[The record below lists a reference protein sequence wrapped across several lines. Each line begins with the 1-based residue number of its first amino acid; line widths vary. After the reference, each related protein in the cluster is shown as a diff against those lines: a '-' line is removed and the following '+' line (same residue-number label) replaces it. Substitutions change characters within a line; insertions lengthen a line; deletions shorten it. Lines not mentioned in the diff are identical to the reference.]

1 MEKIKIRGI
10 NHHYQF
16 IKTQQDLTKPVL
28 VFIHGWLLSHHYW
41 LPLIEQIKHE
51 YSCLT
56 YDLKGFGLSQWD
68 ENTSV
73 NKSEFDLSGYAQD
86 LKILLQELAIEKAW
100 LVGHSLG
107 GSVALWTADICREKV
122 TGVFCVNAGGG
133 IYLQEEFERFRKAG
147 ENLVKFRP
155 SWFVNVPFFDFI
167 FSRMMVKRP
176 LGRQWGKQRLKD
188 FLSANEQAA
197 IASLLKSTTE
207 EQVHYL
213 PQIVSRLSQP
223 VYFIAGKQDKVMEVQ
238 YVKHLASFHQLFQ
251 QNQKNV
257 YEIDNCGHFA
267 MLEHTQQVKDYILE
281 IMIEHSSQNEIL
293 AEFTP
298 SKGQS

>member
-1 MEKIKIRGI
+1 MEKINIRGI
-10 NHHYQF
+10 EHYYQF
-16 IKTQQDLTKPVL
+16 IKTQEDSSKPVL
-28 VFIHGWLLSHHYW
+28 VFIHGWLLSHRYW
-41 LPLIEQIKHE
+41 LPLIEEIKDE

-68 ENTSV
+68 V
-73 NKSEFDLSGYAQD
+73 NNNSFPNSEFDLSSYAQD
-86 LKILLQELAIEKAW
+86 VEMLLDKLGIEKAW

-107 GSVALWTADICREKV
+107 GSVALWGADMCKEKV

-133 IYLQEEFERFRKAG
+133 IYLEEEFARFRKAG

-155 SWFVNVPFFDFI
+155 SWFVNVPFFDI
-167 FSRMMVKRP
+167 LFSRMMVKRP
-176 LGRQWGKQRLKD
+176 LSRQWGKQRLKD
-188 FLSANEQAA
+188 FIGANEQAA
-197 IASLLKSTTE
+197 IASLLESTTE

-213 PQIVSRLSQP
+213 PQIVSRLEQP

-251 QNQKNV
+251 HHQKNV

-267 MLEHTQQVKDYILE
+267 MLEHTSQVRDYMLEMINQHQQQEL
-281 IMIEHSSQNEIL
+281 L
-293 AEFTP
+293 A
-298 SKGQS
+298 